1 MSKSILIINTPE
13 NCSHCNQCWKKNV
26 SKNKYIYFCGNK
38 VFHEGKDVEE
48 YNVDPED
55 TKPDWCPLS
64 PLPEKIGLHKSIGKA
79 AFDNNIATMMARQY
93 EQGYNNCLDNI
104 LKGENK

>member
-38 VFHEGKDVEE
+38 VFHEGKDVSQ
-48 YNVDPED
+48 YNVDPEG
-55 TKPDWCPLS
+55 TKPDWCPLI
-64 PLPEKIGLHKSIGKA
+64 PMKEDIMPTLEKFYPERTLYIKEMEEYLK
-79 AFDNNIATMMARQY
+79 
-93 EQGYNNCLDNI
+93 E
-104 LKGENK
+104 LKGESTNE